1 MNRAL
6 LFVVLAL
13 LVLLSGCADKSV
25 ESWVE
30 DGHPFAPPPAGTLDH
45 SRLPATAPEERPI
58 VRILSGTEVTGPEE
72 ALSLMTT
79 PHPHTHTLGLRTMVD
94 QLAVREVPL
103 IQVAATLAELS
114 GYNIAV
120 TRQAADIPVTVYL
133 RDIPLRQA
141 MEAICRLNDLWYRE
155 DDRIITL
162 MTTREYGEEM
172 VIRRN
177 EKSRAYWLRYTNAN
191 DMAKILQAVM
201 STKVQFN
208 DIGSE
213 EVYGHV
219 SETKAAG
226 STISGGGDETAAAS
240 FNVEEVRRLL
250 ALSGPGGLASSNAL
264 DLNLQLERDVPA
276 VITVFKRNNA
286 IIARSLDET
295 ILEDIGRVIE
305 LMDTPTSQVLLEISI
320 LQLNLGEGFESF
332 FQLDVPGAYQYAY
345 PDNIFDYDPSGAT
358 PIFRPDREVRR
369 GESSVT
375 DAEWSWNPPVRA
387 TTGDVEEEFYRFNYG
402 GREILYPVKALGT
415 TIGSSLGLAN
425 TTFDVLFGNRRIQA
439 RLQLYASDNRAE
451 VLATPYLMSANNSR
465 VEFFVGEEV
474 PLRDDVESTVLF
486 NQEGFITTNIFD
498 VKIKREE
505 LGTDIGISSFINE
518 DGTITMDLEAEI
530 SFPQYGISSIGVVN
544 TVTGAVVPFPLDGVD
559 RSKLTSIITA
569 ASGQTIA
576 IGGIIRERLEEYEKK
591 VPILGDIPLFGFF
604 FKEVND
610 KRAKIETV
618 ILITPHIITHP
629 ALAGRTSRDFL
640 ERRSSHPRI
649 TRDQETLLDYP
660 TVENTTGLST
670 PPEPDASPDNVPA
683 EQR

>member
-1 MNRAL
+1 MNRTLLLSVL
-6 LFVVLAL
+6 LFLI
-13 LVLLSGCADKSV
+13 LLSGCADKAGEGWKV
-25 ESWVE
+25 
-30 DGHPFAPPPAGTLDH
+30 DGHPFVPPPATTPDH

-58 VRILSGTEVTGPEE
+58 VRVLSGAEVSGPEE
-72 ALSLMTT
+72 ALSLMTVEQK
-79 PHPHTHTLGLRTMVD
+79 PHGLGLRTIID

-120 TRQAADIPVTVYL
+120 TRQAAEIPVTVYL

-141 MEAICRLNDLWYRE
+141 MEAVCRLNDLWYRE

-201 STKVQFN
+201 TTKVQFN
-208 DIGSE
+208 DIGTE
-213 EVYGHV
+213 DVYGHV
-219 SETKAAG
+219 NETKAAG
-226 STISGGGDETAAAS
+226 STVRSGGDEAASAS
-240 FNVEEVRRLL
+240 FNVEEVRKLL
-250 ALSGPGGLASSNAL
+250 TLGGPGGLVSSNAL
-264 DLNLQLERDVPA
+264 ELNQQLERDVPA

-320 LQLNLGEGFESF
+320 LQLNLGDGFESF
-332 FQLDVPGAYQYAY
+332 FQLDVPGAYQYTY
-345 PDNIFDYDPSGAT
+345 PDNIYTYQGSDTPESVFPYMGKWDPGDETEEQFYDYA
-358 PIFRPDREVRR
+358 
-369 GESSVT
+369 
-375 DAEWSWNPPVRA
+375 
-387 TTGDVEEEFYRFNYG
+387 
-402 GREILYPVKALGT
+402 GRNILYPAKALGT

-425 TTFDVLFGNRRIQA
+425 TTFDVLFGNRQIQA

-451 VLATPYLMSANNSR
+451 VLATPFLMSANNSR

-474 PLRDDVESTVLF
+474 PLRDDVESKVLY
-486 NQEGFITTNIFD
+486 NQEGFITTNTFE

-505 LGTDIGISSFINE
+505 LGTDIEISSFINE

-544 TVTGAVVPFPLDGVD
+544 SITGAVVPFPLDGVD

-591 VPILGDIPLFGFF
+591 VPLLGDLPFFGFF

-610 KRAKIETV
+610 KRAKVETV
-618 ILITPHIITHP
+618 ILITPHVITHP
-629 ALAGRTSRDFL
+629 ALAGRASRDFL

-649 TRDQETLLDYP
+649 TRGQETLLDYP
-660 TVENTTGLST
+660 TVESTTGIST
-670 PPEPDASPDNVPA
+670 PPVPDASPGNAPI
-683 EQR
+683 QQP